1 MGEHR
6 KFGSLSSSAN
16 PEELANTVRG
26 AILAV
31 AGVIVYFA
39 TNVLGIKISMEDVA
53 TFAAGAAAVA
63 GGVWTCYGLILKIV
77 VAFAKR

>member
-1 MGEHR
+1 MYR
-6 KFGSLSSSAN
+6 KYGALTSSTNS
-16 PEELANTVRG
+16 EQLANTVRG

-31 AGVIVYFA
+31 AGIIVFVG
-39 TNVLGIKISMEDVA
+39 TNLLGVEIRQEDVT

-63 GGVWTCYGLILKIV
+63 GGVWTCYGILMKIV